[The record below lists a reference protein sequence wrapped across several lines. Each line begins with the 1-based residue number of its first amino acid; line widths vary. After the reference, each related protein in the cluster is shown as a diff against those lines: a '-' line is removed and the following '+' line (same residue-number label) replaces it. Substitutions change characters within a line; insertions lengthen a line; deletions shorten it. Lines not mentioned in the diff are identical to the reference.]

1 LAESTLIVSGYGG
14 DKQIRTFTADRSE
27 LEMGR
32 VVHATDYDPA
42 NNQELVS
49 CGPPLIKT
57 KVAVVDPNTLTR
69 SKPDEI
75 GEIWVSGG
83 NVAEGYW
90 NRLEETK
97 RAFKARIADTGEG
110 PFLRTGDLGFMHKG
124 EIYITGREKDLIIIR
139 GRNYYPQ
146 DIEYTVQESHP
157 VLRPGCGAAFSI
169 LVDGMEHLV
178 MVQEIRPKEQGADT
192 WDAIIKR
199 IRFDVARE
207 HGIRAYSVVL
217 INPSSIPKTSSGKI
231 QRAESRKLFLN
242 GEFDPVAQWRAP
254 MDG

>member
-1 LAESTLIVSGYGG
+1 
-14 DKQIRTFTADRSE
+14 
-27 LEMGR
+27 
-32 VVHATDYDPA
+32 
-42 NNQELVS
+42 LVS
-49 CGPPLIKT
+49 CGPPLVKT
-57 KVAVVDPNTLTR
+57 NVAVVDPKTLRR

-90 NRLEETK
+90 NRSEETQYT
-97 RAFKARIADTGEG
+97 FKARIADTGKG

-157 VLRPGCGAAFSI
+157 ALRPGCGAAFSF
-169 LVDGMEHLV
+169 LVDGVEHLV
-178 MVQEIRPKEQGADT
+178 MVQEIRPKEQGKDT

-242 GEFDPVAQWRAP
+242 GEFDPVARWHAP
-254 MDG
+254 IDG